1 MARRCSRAALHDHC
15 CSVAERAADITPED
29 RRAKMA
35 KWIRQAMEKMSERR
49 GSIET
54 IGWRSLIGRGVSV
67 ADCEP

>member
-1 MARRCSRAALHDHC
+1 
-15 CSVAERAADITPED
+15 
-29 RRAKMA
+29 MA